1 MPREVISSG
10 PSQTVAKRGSVAGLF
25 NHRPGWRLTPAA
37 KLLLLLTGLAGTLLL
52 LRCIEPFLSVTHR
65 LKDPEYLVVEGW
77 IGNSGLKRAA
87 AEFSAGHYQRLLT
100 SGCMRTDE
108 EAPASSRNFANWSAE
123 DLQKLNIP
131 AERIT
136 AVPTWE
142 DRKDRTWH
150 SALAL
155 KHWFDQNRIP
165 VKRLEVVSLGAHSRR
180 TRLLY
185 EKAFGKTV
193 QIGIIAARDNEY
205 DPAHWWSTS
214 EGVRE
219 VVGESIAYLY
229 ARIFFHP

>member
-1 MPREVISSG
+1 MPEPTQPIAEPR
-10 PSQTVAKRGSVAGLF
+10 SVAGLF
-25 NHRPGWRLTPAA
+25 IHRPCWRLTPAA
-37 KLLLLLTGLAGTLLL
+37 KVLVLLAGLVGLLLLLRG
-52 LRCIEPFLSVTHR
+52 IEPFLAVTQR
-65 LKDPEYLVVEGW
+65 LNQPEYLVVEGW

-87 AEFSAGHYQRLLT
+87 DEFTAGHYQRLLT

-108 EAPASSRNFANWSAE
+108 EPPASPRNYASWSAE

-131 AERIT
+131 ADRIT

-150 SALAL
+150 SALSL
-155 KHWFDQNRIP
+155 KNWFVENRIP

-185 EKAFGKTV
+185 QKAFGSSVK
-193 QIGIIAARDNEY
+193 IGIIAAEDNEY
-205 DPAHWWSTS
+205 DPAHWWRSS

-219 VVGESIAYLY
+219 VIGEAIAYIY